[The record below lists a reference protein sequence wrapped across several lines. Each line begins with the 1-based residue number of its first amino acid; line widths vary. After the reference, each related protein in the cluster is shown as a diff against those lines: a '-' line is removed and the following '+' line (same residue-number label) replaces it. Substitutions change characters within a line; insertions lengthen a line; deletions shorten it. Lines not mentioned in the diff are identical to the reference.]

1 MLKPRNK
8 PYTTTLA
15 IIKKNPELKRIIGII
30 LTISLL
36 ISCKKEEEKRN
47 PLVIEYQERG
57 IEYQMENK
65 SDSAIV
71 FYKKALGIEPTDI
84 TTIESLIKTYWWNE
98 QPELALKILTE
109 VPNEIKESNSILTLK
124 GMTLE
129 KMDNLNDA
137 MKLYQKAFK
146 ESPKI
151 RYENEENIMEFIG
164 YLTLQTVVGEKEKAL
179 AELKN
184 LKGKE
189 LTESEKQYINS
200 IEPII
205 RNYKGGGYNG
215 ILRNN

>member
-1 MLKPRNK
+1 M
-8 PYTTTLA
+8 
-15 IIKKNPELKRIIGII
+15 KKILGII
-30 LTISLL
+30 LTFLLL

-98 QPELALKILTE
+98 QPELALKILNE

-129 KMDNLNDA
+129 KMDNLNQA
-137 MKLYQKAFK
+137 MELYKKAFK

-151 RYENEENIMEFIG
+151 RYENEENIMEFVG

-179 AELKN
+179 VELKN
-184 LKGKE
+184 LKGKK

-205 RNYKGGGYNG
+205 RNYKSGGYNG
-215 ILRNN
+215 ILGNK

>member
-1 MLKPRNK
+1 M
-8 PYTTTLA
+8 
-15 IIKKNPELKRIIGII
+15 KKILGII
-30 LTISLL
+30 LTFLLL

-98 QPELALKILTE
+98 QPELAFKILNE

-129 KMDNLNDA
+129 KMDNLNQA
-137 MKLYQKAFK
+137 MELYKKAFK

-151 RYENEENIMEFIG
+151 RYENEENIMEFVG

-184 LKGKE
+184 LKGKK

-215 ILRNN
+215 ILGNK

>member
-1 MLKPRNK
+1 M
-8 PYTTTLA
+8 
-15 IIKKNPELKRIIGII
+15 KRIIGII

-98 QPELALKILTE
+98 QPELALKILNE

-137 MKLYQKAFK
+137 MELYKKAFK

-164 YLTLQTVVGEKEKAL
+164 YLTLQTIIGEKEKAL
-179 AELKN
+179 AEFKKLKE
-184 LKGKE
+184 KK

-215 ILRNN
+215 LTISE

>member
-1 MLKPRNK
+1 M
-8 PYTTTLA
+8 
-15 IIKKNPELKRIIGII
+15 
-30 LTISLL
+30 TISLL

-47 PLVIEYQERG
+47 PLVIKYQERG

-98 QPELALKILTE
+98 QPELALKILNE

-129 KMDNLNDA
+129 KMDNLNEA
-137 MKLYQKAFK
+137 MELYKKAFK

-151 RYENEENIMEFIG
+151 PYENEENIMEFVG

-184 LKGKE
+184 LKGKK

-205 RNYKGGGYNG
+205 TNYKGGGYNG
-215 ILRNN
+215 ILGNK

>member
-1 MLKPRNK
+1 M
-8 PYTTTLA
+8 
-15 IIKKNPELKRIIGII
+15 KRIIGII
-30 LTISLL
+30 LTILLL

-47 PLVIEYQERG
+47 PLVIEYQEKG

-98 QPELALKILTE
+98 QPELALKILNE

-137 MKLYQKAFK
+137 MELYKKAFK

-164 YLTLQTVVGEKEKAL
+164 YLTLQAVVGEKEKAL
-179 AELKN
+179 AELKK
-184 LKGKE
+184 LKGKK

-215 ILRNN
+215 ILGNK